1 MIGTTGIAHG
11 ERGHAQVFEGTHPGL
26 EDRRHG
32 FVFLQINTT
41 NLAGAVVY
49 IEIGGDFGL
58 LEFDRDRTRLAAQ
71 QGWHSFHVGV
81 VHRRTRA
88 KVLLDVALRA
98 EQAFFFAAPQAD
110 ANGAAGLD
118 VEGFQDANGFHHDDG
133 ARAVVGA
140 GDFGDG
146 VVLHGIVV
154 VEGAGDVPF
163 ERDVLFL
170 LQQAGDARPVL
181 GSHGELGNR
190 CSLACLVGAAG
201 LNEYGATAGGAA
213 AVVNHGKHF
222 FVGEE
227 LVQVFDELAAFRNLC
242 HTKRRTFARNLIFAD
257 LGKVIITETLVWS
270 FRDGLHFGF
279 RAQDHDHSCEL
290 AAIFVEVFFFFNV
303 GAYAFAADDAVGAR
317 GPRFGVHEE
326 RNNIGRG

>member
-1 MIGTTGIAHG
+1 MTTVPAPVGS
-11 ERGHAQVFEGTHPGL
+11 
-26 EDRRHG
+26 
-32 FVFLQINTT
+32 
-41 NLAGAVVY
+41 AGAGVPG
-49 IEIGGDFGL
+49 IEM
-58 LEFDRDRTRLAAQ
+58 RTQ
-71 QGWHSFHVGV
+71 
-81 VHRRTRA
+81 
-88 KVLLDVALRA
+88 
-98 EQAFFFAAPQAD
+98 
-110 ANGAAGLD
+110 
-118 VEGFQDANGFHHDDG
+118 HDDFIFL
-133 ARAVVGA
+133 VGA

-154 VEGAGDVPF
+154 VKGAGDVQF

-227 LVQVFDELAAFRNLC
+227 LVQVFDELAAFRDLC

-257 LGKVIITETLVWS
+257 LGKVIITETLVGS

-326 RNNIGRG
+326 RNNIGRGHAGVDVLIGPSAAEGAPGFKVGVAQAHRGQLVAGPLTGALHVGGSGESFPDRVH